1 MLLFTCKLK
10 NIIMKT
16 IVINASPR
24 KKWNTAEIMQSAQKG
39 AESVGAETKYVNLY
53 DLSFKGCRSCL
64 VCKLKDKTKGKC
76 YWRDDL
82 SPLIEEILDSDAL
95 LIGSPIYFGE
105 PTSEFRALVE
115 RLIFCLLSYDDGSS
129 YFTGKVNVGIFYT
142 MNAPLQYYVDSM
154 KDNLTKIE
162 FLFSFLNGE
171 VVTYPVCDT
180 IQVSKYSKYNMAG
193 FSQEA
198 KEKQW
203 ILQFP
208 KDLEKAF
215 EIGANLSKI

>member
-1 MLLFTCKLK
+1 
-10 NIIMKT
+10 MKT
-16 IVINASPR
+16 IVVNASPR

-39 AESVGAETKYVNLY
+39 AESVGAETEYFNLY
-53 DLSFKGCRSCL
+53 DLVFTGCRSCL
-64 VCKLKDKTKGKC
+64 ACKLKDKTKGVC

-82 SPLIEEILDSDAL
+82 KPVIEKILDADCL
-95 LIGSPIYFGE
+95 LIGSPIYFGQ

-115 RLIFCLLSYDDGSS
+115 RLIFCVMSYDDGSS
-129 YFTGKVNVGIFYT
+129 YYTSKVNVGIFYT
-142 MNAPLQYYVDSM
+142 MNAPLDYWESAM
-154 KDNLTKIE
+154 KESLSSYE
-162 FLFSFLNGE
+162 FLFGFLNGE
-171 VVTYPVCDT
+171 IRTYPVCDT
-180 IQVSKYSKYNMAG
+180 IQVSDYSKFNMAG

-215 EIGANLSKI
+215 EIGAELSK

>member
-1 MLLFTCKLK
+1 
-10 NIIMKT
+10 MKT
-16 IVINASPR
+16 IIINASPR

-82 SPLIEEILDSDAL
+82 SPLIEEILDSNAL

-115 RLIFCLLSYDDGSS
+115 RLIFCIMSYGDGSS

-142 MNAPLQYYVDSM
+142 MNAPLQYYEVIHYDS
-154 KDNLTKIE
+154 
-162 FLFSFLNGE
+162 
-171 VVTYPVCDT
+171 
-180 IQVSKYSKYNMAG
+180 
-193 FSQEA
+193 
-198 KEKQW
+198 
-203 ILQFP
+203 
-208 KDLEKAF
+208 
-215 EIGANLSKI
+215 

>member
-1 MLLFTCKLK
+1 
-10 NIIMKT
+10 MKT

-39 AESVGAETKYVNLY
+39 AESVGAETEYFNLY
-53 DLSFKGCRSCL
+53 DLVFTGCRSCL
-64 VCKLKDKTKGKC
+64 ACKLKEKTKGKC

-82 SPLIEEILDSDAL
+82 TDVIEKILDADAL
-95 LIGSPIYFGE
+95 LIGSPIYFGQ

-115 RLIFCLLSYDDGSS
+115 RLIFCIMSYDDGSS
-129 YFTGKVNVGIFYT
+129 YYTSKVNVGIFYT
-142 MNAPLQYYVDSM
+142 MNAPLDFYEQAM
-154 KDNLTKIE
+154 KESLSSTE

-171 VVTYPVCDT
+171 IVTYPVCDT
-180 IQVSKYSKYNMAG
+180 IQVSDYSKFNMAG

-215 EIGANLSKI
+215 EIGAKLSSK